1 MKFSR
6 ALLSLPAL
14 SNVAFTAPFT
24 NEELQATNQ
33 NPNPEEIVTE
43 IREAFNL
50 ILELTGKVSAGA
62 GLVDAGS
69 AVLRNGR
76 RSIPLVFEYD
86 MEALRTNRSIKS
98 HKKIANPLIGINA
111 NDGTPALAHH
121 YRLNGVRGRESNRT
135 RDYDIYHFED
145 GTAHLRV
152 PSVGSSSSVTR
163 RHDGAGVKI
172 AFQHASVA
180 LAPSEYDG
188 AASAIASRWQEYSE
202 QGYANVFGFME
213 KNNQEVFYYRSIVEG
228 QGFGDNYE
236 DIMACGDISLYVG
249 LLVVAA
255 AKLRHFQHCVR
266 KNLGPFK

>member
-1 MKFSR
+1 MINS
-6 ALLSLPAL
+6 
-14 SNVAFTAPFT
+14 SNIFVTPVEDYVRGVCERQDSKQCAAW
-24 NEELQATNQ
+24 
-33 NPNPEEIVTE
+33 VTE

-76 RSIPLVFEYD
+76 RSIPLVSEYD

-98 HKKIANPLIGINA
+98 HEKIANPLIGINA

-152 PSVGSSSSVTR
+152 PFVGSGSSVTR

-188 AASAIASRWQEYSE
+188 AASAIASRWQEYAE
-202 QGYANVFGFME
+202 QGHANVFGFME

-236 DIMACGDISLYVG
+236 DVMACGDMSSYVG
-249 LLVVAA
+249 Q
-255 AKLRHFQHCVR
+255 F
-266 KNLGPFK
+266 LGSP